1 MLQHLAAAVTVLAAP
16 PDPGQGT
23 PPPGSGG
30 ITTMLGWVA
39 WVVFALCVV
48 GVLIVAGTM
57 AVAHRRGSGGEHASS
72 LGWVLGACIVAG
84 SASAIVGGVLA

>member
-1 MLQHLAAAVTVLAAP
+1 MLHALAVTVLAV

-23 PPPGSGG
+23 APPGSGG
-30 ITTMLGWVA
+30 ITTILSWAA

-48 GVLIVAGTM
+48 GVLSVAGAM